1 VDGRPSRDA
10 ESVVGPV
17 PGGQDPDAYDRLR
30 RRILWAMPAGLYVV
44 GSRGAQGAAGT
55 TSDGRARNLMTCN
68 WCQQVSVRP
77 KMVAVSI
84 DREAVTAGLVRAGG
98 VFSVNLIDREDR
110 ALVRRYVKP
119 VTDAVFDDEGRVA
132 SMGGQP
138 TMEAAT
144 GAPILARAAAWVDCE
159 VRHEVPLGSHVLFV
173 GEVVDVGVGAGG
185 ADGLERVLRMEDT
198 RMSYGG

>member
-1 VDGRPSRDA
+1 VVDRSSRDA
-10 ESVVGPV
+10 EAVAGPV
-17 PGGQDPDAYDRLR
+17 PAGRDPDAYDRLR

-44 GSRGAQGAAGT
+44 GSRGRRGSAGPE
-55 TSDGRARNLMTCN
+55 RNLMTCN

-77 KMVAVSI
+77 KMLAVSI
-84 DREAVTAGLVRAGG
+84 DAEAVTARLVRAGG

-119 VTDAVFDDEGRVA
+119 VTDAAFDADGRVT
-132 SMGGQP
+132 SMAGHQ
-138 TMEAAT
+138 TSEAAT
-144 GAPILARAAAWVDCE
+144 GAPILAQAAAWLDCE

-173 GEVVDVGVGAGG
+173 GEVVDAGVGAGG
-185 ADGLERVLRMEDT
+185 PDDLGRVLRMEDT

>member
-1 VDGRPSRDA
+1 MDGRSPRDA

-17 PGGQDPDAYDRLR
+17 PGGRDPDAYDRLR

-44 GSRGAQGAAGT
+44 GSRGGRGP
-55 TSDGRARNLMTCN
+55 DGVARNLMTCN

-77 KMVAVSI
+77 KMLAVSI
-84 DREAVTAGLVRAGG
+84 DGEAVTAGLVRAGG
-98 VFSVNLIDREDR
+98 VFSVNLLDREDR
-110 ALVRRYVKP
+110 AIVRRYVKP
-119 VTDAVFDDEGRVA
+119 VTDAVLDAEGRVT
-132 SMGGQP
+132 SMAGQP
-138 TMEAAT
+138 TVEAAT
-144 GAPILARAAAWVDCE
+144 GAPILAGAAAWLDCE

-173 GEVVDVGVGAGG
+173 GEVVDAGVGAGG

>member
-1 VDGRPSRDA
+1 VEGRSSRDA

-17 PGGQDPDAYDRLR
+17 PGGRDPDAYDRLR

-44 GSRGAQGAAGT
+44 GSRGPEGP
-55 TSDGRARNLMTCN
+55 DGVAHNLMTCN

-98 VFSVNLIDREDR
+98 AFSVNLIDREDR
-110 ALVRRYVKP
+110 AIVRRYVKP
-119 VTDAVFDDEGRVA
+119 VTDAAFDATGRVT
-132 SMGGQP
+132 SMAGQP
-138 TMEAAT
+138 TVQAAT
-144 GAPILARAAAWVDCE
+144 GAPILAGAAAWLDCE

-173 GEVVDVGVGAGG
+173 GEVVDAGVGTGG

>member
-1 VDGRPSRDA
+1 MDGRSPRDA

-17 PGGQDPDAYDRLR
+17 PGGRDPDAYDRLR

-44 GSRGAQGAAGT
+44 GSRGAEGPDGA
-55 TSDGRARNLMTCN
+55 ARNLMTCN
-68 WCQQVSVRP
+68 WCQQVSIRP

-84 DREAVTAGLVRAGG
+84 DDEAVTARLVRAGG

-119 VTDAVFDDEGRVA
+119 VADPVFDAEGRVT
-132 SMGGQP
+132 SMAGQP
-138 TMEAAT
+138 TIQAAT
-144 GAPILARAAAWVDCE
+144 GAPILAGAAAWVDCE

-173 GEVVDVGVGAGG
+173 GEVVDVGVGGAGS
-185 ADGLERVLRMEDT
+185 DGLDRVLRMEDT